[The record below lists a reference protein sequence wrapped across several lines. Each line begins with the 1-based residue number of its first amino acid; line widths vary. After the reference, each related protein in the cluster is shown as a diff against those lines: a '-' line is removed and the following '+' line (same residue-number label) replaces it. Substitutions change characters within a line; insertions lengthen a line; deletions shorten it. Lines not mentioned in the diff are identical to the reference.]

1 MPWLDDRYLG
11 IIVALM
17 TVSIWAV
24 FIVATRFSV
33 STNFTVEEILFL
45 RLVPSTLIMAP
56 FMIKYDL
63 IPRGLSWLKAGMLM
77 IGASAVFP
85 YIVSSGLSFAPASD
99 GGVLAPGMLPFW
111 TALAA
116 FLILGEKLDQ
126 VRRAGLF
133 VILIGALLVGLWQ
146 ILFNS
151 DEGVWRGHI
160 LFLIGSGLF
169 AVYSVIFRQSGLTPL
184 HGLLIGLFWGTLF
197 IIPILL
203 LTGKVNFNNVSP
215 LDIGITIVIQSLI
228 IGILATI
235 LFNYGVR
242 LIGASEMGAFGA
254 LTPILAMLGGIIF
267 LNEIVPA
274 IKMVGIFLVAI
285 GVFLASGI
293 LKLKR
298 HKNKKSLGKEHY

>member
-1 MPWLDDRYLG
+1 MVNLHRRYLG
-11 IIVALM
+11 ILVALI
-17 TVSIWAV
+17 TVFIWAI
-24 FIVATRFSV
+24 FIVATRFSLT
-33 STNFTVEEILFL
+33 TNFTVEEVLFL

-77 IGASAVFP
+77 IGASAIFP

-126 VRRAGLF
+126 VRRTGLF
-133 VILIGALLVGLWQ
+133 IILVGALMVGLWQ
-146 ILFNS
+146 IIFNS
-151 DEGVWRGHI
+151 DEGVWRGHL

-169 AVYSVIFRQSGLTPL
+169 AIYSVIFRQSGLTPL

-197 IIPILL
+197 ITPILL
-203 LTGKVNFNNVSP
+203 LTGRVNFSDVSSF
-215 LDIGITIVIQSLI
+215 DIGITIFIQSLI
-228 IGILATI
+228 IGILATV

-254 LTPILAMLGGIIF
+254 LTPILAMLGGILF
-267 LNEIVPA
+267 LNESVSG
-274 IKMVGIFLVAI
+274 IKMAGIFFVAI

-293 LKLKR
+293 VKQKIY
-298 HKNKKSLGKEHY
+298 ED

>member
-1 MPWLDDRYLG
+1 MSNLHRRYLG
-11 IIVALM
+11 VLVALT
-17 TVSIWAV
+17 TVFIWAI
-24 FIVATRFSV
+24 FIVATRFSLT
-33 STNFTVEEILFL
+33 TNFTVEEILFL

-77 IGASAVFP
+77 IGASAIFP

-126 VRRAGLF
+126 VRRTGLF
-133 VILIGALLVGLWQ
+133 IILVGALMVGLWQ
-146 ILFNS
+146 IIFNS
-151 DEGVWRGHI
+151 DEGVWRGHL

-169 AVYSVIFRQSGLTPL
+169 AIYSVIFRQSGLTPL

-197 IIPILL
+197 ITPILL
-203 LTGKVNFNNVSP
+203 LTGRVNFSDVSSF
-215 LDIGITIVIQSLI
+215 DIGITIFIQSLI
-228 IGILATI
+228 IGILATV

-254 LTPILAMLGGIIF
+254 LTPILAMLGGILF
-267 LNEIVPA
+267 LNESVSG
-274 IKMVGIFLVAI
+274 IKMAGIFFVAI

-293 LKLKR
+293 VKQKIY
-298 HKNKKSLGKEHY
+298 ED

>member
-1 MPWLDDRYLG
+1 MFNLNRRYLG
-11 IIVALM
+11 VLVALT
-17 TVSIWAV
+17 TVFIWAI
-24 FIVATRFSV
+24 FIVATRFSLT
-33 STNFTVEEILFL
+33 TNFTVEEVLFL

-77 IGASAVFP
+77 IGASAIFP

-116 FLILGEKLDQ
+116 FLILGEKLNQ
-126 VRRAGLF
+126 VRRTGLF
-133 VILIGALLVGLWQ
+133 IILVGALMVGLWQ
-146 ILFNS
+146 IIFNS

-169 AVYSVIFRQSGLTPL
+169 AIYSVIFRQSGLTPL

-197 IIPILL
+197 ITPILL
-203 LTGKVNFNNVSP
+203 LTGRVNFSDVSAF
-215 LDIGITIVIQSLI
+215 DIGVTIFIQSLI
-228 IGILATI
+228 IGILATV

-254 LTPILAMLGGIIF
+254 LTPILAMLGGILF
-267 LNEIVPA
+267 LNESVPG
-274 IKMVGIFLVAI
+274 IKMAGIFFVAI

-293 LKLKR
+293 VKQ
-298 HKNKKSLGKEHY
+298 KSYED

>member
-1 MPWLDDRYLG
+1 MLKLKCSYLG
-11 IIVALM
+11 ILVALI

-33 STNFTVEEILFL
+33 STNFTVEEVLIL

-77 IGASAVFP
+77 IGASAIFP

-116 FLILGEKLDQ
+116 FFILGEKLDQ
-126 VRRAGLF
+126 LRRTGLLI
-133 VILIGALLVGLWQ
+133 ILIGALMVGLWQ
-146 ILFNS
+146 IIFNS

-169 AVYSVIFRQSGLTPL
+169 AIYSVIFRQSGLTPL

-197 IIPILL
+197 ITPILL
-203 LTGKVNFNNVSP
+203 LTGKVTFHDVSAF
-215 LDIGITIVIQSLI
+215 DIGITIFIQSLV

-254 LTPILAMLGGIIF
+254 LTPILAMIGGILF
-267 LNEIVPA
+267 LNESVPI
-274 IKMVGIFLVAI
+274 IKMTGIFFVAI

-293 LKLKR
+293 LN
-298 HKNKKSLGKEHY
+298 HKNYQNKKS

>member
-1 MPWLDDRYLG
+1 MFNLNRRYLG
-11 IIVALM
+11 VLIALI
-17 TVSIWAV
+17 TVFIWAI
-24 FIVATRFSV
+24 FIVATRFSLT
-33 STNFTVEEILFL
+33 TNFTVEEVLFL

-63 IPRGLSWLKAGMLM
+63 IPRGLPWLKAGMLM
-77 IGASAVFP
+77 IGASAIFP

-116 FLILGEKLDQ
+116 FLILGEKLEK
-126 VRRAGLF
+126 VRRTGLLI
-133 VILIGALLVGLWQ
+133 ILIGALMVGLWQ
-146 ILFNS
+146 IIFNS

-169 AVYSVIFRQSGLTPL
+169 AIYSVIFRQSGLTPL

-197 IIPILL
+197 ITPILL
-203 LTGKVNFNNVSP
+203 LTGRVNFSDVSAF
-215 LDIGITIVIQSLI
+215 DIGITIFIQSFI

-254 LTPILAMLGGIIF
+254 LTPILAMIGGILF
-267 LNEIVPA
+267 LNETVPV
-274 IKMVGIFLVAI
+274 IKMAGIFLVAI

-293 LKLKR
+293 I
-298 HKNKKSLGKEHY
+298 NQKSYQNQNS

>member
-1 MPWLDDRYLG
+1 MLKLKRSYLG
-11 IIVALM
+11 VLVALI

-33 STNFTVEEILFL
+33 STNFTVEEVLIL

-77 IGASAVFP
+77 IGASAIFP

-116 FLILGEKLDQ
+116 FFILGEKLDQ
-126 VRRAGLF
+126 VRRTGLLI
-133 VILIGALLVGLWQ
+133 ILIGALMVGLWQ
-146 ILFNS
+146 IIFNS

-169 AVYSVIFRQSGLTPL
+169 AIYSVIFRQSGLTPL

-197 IIPILL
+197 ITPILL
-203 LTGKVNFNNVSP
+203 LTGKVTFSNVSAF
-215 LDIGITIVIQSLI
+215 DIGITIFIQSLI

-242 LIGASEMGAFGA
+242 LIGASQMGAFGA
-254 LTPILAMLGGIIF
+254 LTPILAMIGGILF
-267 LNEIVPA
+267 LNETVPI
-274 IKMVGIFLVAI
+274 IKMAGIFLVAI

-293 LKLKR
+293 LN
-298 HKNKKSLGKEHY
+298 HKNYQNKKS

>member
-1 MPWLDDRYLG
+1 MLKLKRSYLG
-11 IIVALM
+11 VLVALI

-33 STNFTVEEILFL
+33 STNFTVEEVLIL

-77 IGASAVFP
+77 IGASAIFP

-116 FLILGEKLDQ
+116 FFILGEKLDQ
-126 VRRAGLF
+126 VRRTGLLI
-133 VILIGALLVGLWQ
+133 ILIGALMVGLWQ
-146 ILFNS
+146 IIFNS

-169 AVYSVIFRQSGLTPL
+169 AIYSVIFRQSGLTPF

-197 IIPILL
+197 ITPILL
-203 LTGKVNFNNVSP
+203 LTGKVTFHDVSAF
-215 LDIGITIVIQSLI
+215 DIGITIFIQSLV

-254 LTPILAMLGGIIF
+254 LTPILAMMGGILF
-267 LNEIVPA
+267 LNESVPA
-274 IKMVGIFLVAI
+274 IKMAGIFLVAI

-293 LKLKR
+293 LKQKNNQ
-298 HKNKKSLGKEHY
+298 NKKS

>member
-1 MPWLDDRYLG
+1 MFNLHRRYLG
-11 IIVALM
+11 ILVALI
-17 TVSIWAV
+17 TVFIWAI
-24 FIVATRFSV
+24 FIVATRFSLT
-33 STNFTVEEILFL
+33 TNFTVEEVLFL

-77 IGASAVFP
+77 IGASAIFP

-126 VRRAGLF
+126 VRRTGLF
-133 VILIGALLVGLWQ
+133 IILVGALMVGLWQ
-146 ILFNS
+146 IIFNS
-151 DEGVWRGHI
+151 GEGVWRGHI
-160 LFLIGSGLF
+160 LFLVGSGLF
-169 AVYSVIFRQSGLTPL
+169 AIYSVIFRQSELTPL

-197 IIPILL
+197 ITPILL
-203 LTGKVNFNNVSP
+203 LTGRVNFSDVSAF
-215 LDIGITIVIQSLI
+215 DIGITIFIQSLI

-254 LTPILAMLGGIIF
+254 LTPILAMLGGILF
-267 LNEIVPA
+267 LNESVPL
-274 IKMVGIFLVAI
+274 IKMAGIFLVAI

-293 LKLKR
+293 LKQTSYESG
-298 HKNKKSLGKEHY
+298 KS

>member
-1 MPWLDDRYLG
+1 MLKLKRSYLG
-11 IIVALM
+11 VLVALI

-33 STNFTVEEILFL
+33 STNFTVEEVLIL

-77 IGASAVFP
+77 IGASAIFP

-116 FLILGEKLDQ
+116 FFILGEKLDQ
-126 VRRAGLF
+126 VRRTGLLI
-133 VILIGALLVGLWQ
+133 ILMGALMVGLWQ
-146 ILFNS
+146 IIFNS

-169 AVYSVIFRQSGLTPL
+169 AIYSVIFRQSGLTPL

-197 IIPILL
+197 ITPILL
-203 LTGKVNFNNVSP
+203 LTGKVTFHDVSAF
-215 LDIGITIVIQSLI
+215 DIGITIFIQSLV

-254 LTPILAMLGGIIF
+254 LTPILAMMGGILF
-267 LNEIVPA
+267 LNESVPA
-274 IKMVGIFLVAI
+274 IKMAGIFLVAI

-293 LKLKR
+293 LKQK
-298 HKNKKSLGKEHY
+298 KNQNKES

>member
-1 MPWLDDRYLG
+1 MFNLNRLYLG
-11 IIVALM
+11 VLIALL

-33 STNFTVEEILFL
+33 STNFTVEEVIFL
-45 RLVPSTLIMAP
+45 RLVPSTIIMAP

-77 IGASAVFP
+77 IGASAIFP

-116 FLILGEKLDQ
+116 FFILGEKLDK
-126 VRRAGLF
+126 VRRTGLF
-133 VILIGALLVGLWQ
+133 IILVGALMGGLWQ
-146 ILFNS
+146 IIFNS
-151 DEGVWRGHI
+151 GEGVWRGHI
-160 LFLIGSGLF
+160 LFLVGSGLF
-169 AVYSVIFRQSGLTPL
+169 AIYSVIFRQSGLTPL

-197 IIPILL
+197 ITPILL
-203 LTGKVNFNNVSP
+203 LTGRVNFSDVSAF
-215 LDIGITIVIQSLI
+215 DIGITIFIQSLI

-254 LTPILAMLGGIIF
+254 LTPILAMLGGILF
-267 LNEIVPA
+267 LNESVPL
-274 IKMVGIFLVAI
+274 IKMAGIILVAI

-293 LKLKR
+293 LKQ
-298 HKNKKSLGKEHY
+298 KSYEGEKS

>member
-1 MPWLDDRYLG
+1 MFNLNRLYLG
-11 IIVALM
+11 VLIVLL

-33 STNFTVEEILFL
+33 STNFTVEEVIFL
-45 RLVPSTLIMAP
+45 RLVPSTIIMAP

-77 IGASAVFP
+77 IGASAIFP

-116 FLILGEKLDQ
+116 FFILGEKLDK
-126 VRRAGLF
+126 VRRTGLF
-133 VILIGALLVGLWQ
+133 IILVGALMVGLWQ
-146 ILFNS
+146 IIFNS
-151 DEGVWRGHI
+151 SEGVWRGHI
-160 LFLIGSGLF
+160 LFLVGSGLF
-169 AVYSVIFRQSGLTPL
+169 AIYSVIFRQSGLTPL

-197 IIPILL
+197 ITPILL
-203 LTGKVNFNNVSP
+203 LTGRVNFSDVSAF
-215 LDIGITIVIQSLI
+215 DIGITIFIQSLI

-254 LTPILAMLGGIIF
+254 LTPILAMLGGILF
-267 LNEIVPA
+267 LNESVPL
-274 IKMVGIFLVAI
+274 IKMAGIFLVAI

-293 LKLKR
+293 LKQ
-298 HKNKKSLGKEHY
+298 KSYESGKS

>member
-1 MPWLDDRYLG
+1 MLKLKRSYLG
-11 IIVALM
+11 VLVALI

-33 STNFTVEEILFL
+33 STNFTVEEVLIL

-77 IGASAVFP
+77 IGASAIFP

-116 FLILGEKLDQ
+116 FFILGEKLDQ
-126 VRRAGLF
+126 VRRTGLLI
-133 VILIGALLVGLWQ
+133 ILIGALMVGLWQ
-146 ILFNS
+146 IIFNS

-169 AVYSVIFRQSGLTPL
+169 AIYSVIFRQSGLTPL

-197 IIPILL
+197 ITPILL
-203 LTGKVNFNNVSP
+203 LTGKVTFHDVSAF
-215 LDIGITIVIQSLI
+215 DIGITIFIQSLV

-254 LTPILAMLGGIIF
+254 LTPILAMMGVILF
-267 LNEIVPA
+267 LNESVPA
-274 IKMVGIFLVAI
+274 IKVAGIFLVTI

-293 LKLKR
+293 LEQKNS
-298 HKNKKSLGKEHY
+298 HNKKS

>member
-1 MPWLDDRYLG
+1 MLKLKRSYLG
-11 IIVALM
+11 VLVALI

-33 STNFTVEEILFL
+33 STNFTVEEVLIL

-77 IGASAVFP
+77 IGASAIFP

-116 FLILGEKLDQ
+116 FFILGEKLDQ
-126 VRRAGLF
+126 VRRTGLLI
-133 VILIGALLVGLWQ
+133 ILIGALMVGLWQ
-146 ILFNS
+146 IIFNS

-169 AVYSVIFRQSGLTPL
+169 AIYSVIFRQSGLTPL

-197 IIPILL
+197 ITPILL
-203 LTGKVNFNNVSP
+203 LTGKVTFHDVSAF
-215 LDIGITIVIQSLI
+215 DIGITIFIQSLV

-254 LTPILAMLGGIIF
+254 LTPILAMMGGILF
-267 LNEIVPA
+267 LNESVPV
-274 IKMVGIFLVAI
+274 IKMAGIFLVAI

-293 LKLKR
+293 LKQKNS
-298 HKNKKSLGKEHY
+298 HNKKS

>member
-1 MPWLDDRYLG
+1 MLKLKRSYLG
-11 IIVALM
+11 VLVALI

-33 STNFTVEEILFL
+33 STNFTVEEVLIL

-77 IGASAVFP
+77 IGASAIFP

-116 FLILGEKLDQ
+116 FFILGEKLDQ
-126 VRRAGLF
+126 LRRTGLLI
-133 VILIGALLVGLWQ
+133 ILIGALIVGLWQ
-146 ILFNS
+146 IIFNS

-169 AVYSVIFRQSGLTPL
+169 AIYSVIFRQSGLTPL

-197 IIPILL
+197 ITPILL
-203 LTGKVNFNNVSP
+203 LTGKVTFHDVSAF
-215 LDIGITIVIQSLI
+215 DIGITIFIQSLV

-254 LTPILAMLGGIIF
+254 LTPILAMMGGILF
-267 LNEIVPA
+267 LNESVPA
-274 IKMVGIFLVAI
+274 IKMAGIFLVAI

-293 LKLKR
+293 LKQ
-298 HKNKKSLGKEHY
+298 KNNQNKESQ

>member
-1 MPWLDDRYLG
+1 MLKLKRSYLG
-11 IIVALM
+11 VLVALI

-33 STNFTVEEILFL
+33 STNFTVEEVLIL

-77 IGASAVFP
+77 IGASAIFP

-116 FLILGEKLDQ
+116 FFILGEKLDQ
-126 VRRAGLF
+126 VRRTGLLI
-133 VILIGALLVGLWQ
+133 ILIGALTVGLWQ
-146 ILFNS
+146 IIFNS

-169 AVYSVIFRQSGLTPL
+169 AIYSVIFRQSGLTPL

-197 IIPILL
+197 ITPILL
-203 LTGKVNFNNVSP
+203 LTGKVTFHNVSAF
-215 LDIGITIVIQSLI
+215 DIGITIFIQSLV

-254 LTPILAMLGGIIF
+254 LTPILAMMGGILF
-267 LNEIVPA
+267 LNESVPA
-274 IKMVGIFLVAI
+274 IKMAGIFLVAI

-293 LKLKR
+293 LEQKNS
-298 HKNKKSLGKEHY
+298 HNKKS

>member
-1 MPWLDDRYLG
+1 MLKLKRSYLG
-11 IIVALM
+11 VLVALI

-33 STNFTVEEILFL
+33 STNFTVEEVLIL

-77 IGASAVFP
+77 IGASAIFP

-116 FLILGEKLDQ
+116 FFILGEKLDQ
-126 VRRAGLF
+126 VRRAGLLI
-133 VILIGALLVGLWQ
+133 ILMGALMVGLWQ
-146 ILFNS
+146 IIFNS

-169 AVYSVIFRQSGLTPL
+169 AIYSVIFRQSGLSPL

-197 IIPILL
+197 ITPILL
-203 LTGKVNFNNVSP
+203 LTGKVTFHDVSAF
-215 LDIGITIVIQSLI
+215 DIGITIFIQSLV

-254 LTPILAMLGGIIF
+254 LTPILAMMGGILF
-267 LNEIVPA
+267 LNESVPA
-274 IKMVGIFLVAI
+274 IKMAGIFLVAI

-293 LKLKR
+293 LKQ
-298 HKNKKSLGKEHY
+298 KNNQNKES

>member
-1 MPWLDDRYLG
+1 MLKLKCSYLG
-11 IIVALM
+11 ILVALI

-33 STNFTVEEILFL
+33 STNFTVEEVLIL

-77 IGASAVFP
+77 IGASAIFP

-116 FLILGEKLDQ
+116 FFILGEKLDQ
-126 VRRAGLF
+126 VRRTGLLI
-133 VILIGALLVGLWQ
+133 ILIGALMVGLWQ
-146 ILFNS
+146 IIFNS

-169 AVYSVIFRQSGLTPL
+169 AIYSVIFRQSGLTPL

-197 IIPILL
+197 ITPILL
-203 LTGKVNFNNVSP
+203 LTGKVTFHDVSAF
-215 LDIGITIVIQSLI
+215 DIGITIFIQSLV

-254 LTPILAMLGGIIF
+254 LTPILAMMGGILF
-267 LNEIVPA
+267 LNESVPA
-274 IKMVGIFLVAI
+274 IKMAGIFLVAI

-293 LKLKR
+293 LKQKNNQ
-298 HKNKKSLGKEHY
+298 NKKS

>member
-1 MPWLDDRYLG
+1 MFNLDRRYLG
-11 IIVALM
+11 VLVALI
-17 TVSIWAV
+17 TVFIWAI
-24 FIVATRFSV
+24 FIVATRFSLT
-33 STNFTVEEILFL
+33 TNFTVEEVLFL

-63 IPRGLSWLKAGMLM
+63 IPRGLPWLKAGMLM
-77 IGASAVFP
+77 IGASAIFP

-116 FLILGEKLDQ
+116 FLILGEKLEK
-126 VRRAGLF
+126 VRRTGLLI
-133 VILIGALLVGLWQ
+133 ILIGALMVGLWQ
-146 ILFNS
+146 IIFNS

-169 AVYSVIFRQSGLTPL
+169 AIYSVIFRQSGLTPL

-197 IIPILL
+197 ITPILL
-203 LTGKVNFNNVSP
+203 LTGRVNFSDVSAF
-215 LDIGITIVIQSLI
+215 DIGITIFIQSFI

-254 LTPILAMLGGIIF
+254 LTPILAMIGGILF
-267 LNEIVPA
+267 LNETVPV
-274 IKMVGIFLVAI
+274 IKMAGIFLVAI

-293 LKLKR
+293 INR
-298 HKNKKSLGKEHY
+298 KSYQNQKS

>member
-1 MPWLDDRYLG
+1 MLKLKRSYLG
-11 IIVALM
+11 VLVALI

-33 STNFTVEEILFL
+33 STNFTVEEVLIL

-77 IGASAVFP
+77 IGASAIFP

-116 FLILGEKLDQ
+116 FFILGEKLDQ
-126 VRRAGLF
+126 LRRTGLLI
-133 VILIGALLVGLWQ
+133 ILIGALMVGLWQ
-146 ILFNS
+146 IIFNS

-169 AVYSVIFRQSGLTPL
+169 AIYSVIFRQSGLTPL

-197 IIPILL
+197 ITPILL
-203 LTGKVNFNNVSP
+203 LTGKVTFHDVSAF
-215 LDIGITIVIQSLI
+215 DIGITIFIQSLV

-254 LTPILAMLGGIIF
+254 LTPILAMMGGILF
-267 LNEIVPA
+267 LNESVPA
-274 IKMVGIFLVAI
+274 IKMAGIFLVAI

-293 LKLKR
+293 LKQ
-298 HKNKKSLGKEHY
+298 KNNQNKESQ

>member
-1 MPWLDDRYLG
+1 MFNLNRLYLG
-11 IIVALM
+11 VLIALL

-33 STNFTVEEILFL
+33 STNFTVEEVIFL
-45 RLVPSTLIMAP
+45 RLVPSTIIMAP

-77 IGASAVFP
+77 IGASAIFP

-116 FLILGEKLDQ
+116 FFILGEKLDK
-126 VRRAGLF
+126 VRRTGLF
-133 VILIGALLVGLWQ
+133 IILVGALMVGLWQ
-146 ILFNS
+146 IIFNS
-151 DEGVWRGHI
+151 GEGVWRGHI
-160 LFLIGSGLF
+160 LFLVGSGLF
-169 AVYSVIFRQSGLTPL
+169 AIYSVIFRQSGLTPL

-197 IIPILL
+197 ITPILL
-203 LTGKVNFNNVSP
+203 LTGRVNFSDVSAF
-215 LDIGITIVIQSLI
+215 DIGITIFIQSLI

-254 LTPILAMLGGIIF
+254 LTPILAMLGGILF
-267 LNEIVPA
+267 LNESVPL
-274 IKMVGIFLVAI
+274 IKMAGIFLVAI

-293 LKLKR
+293 LKQ
-298 HKNKKSLGKEHY
+298 KSYEGEKS

>member
-1 MPWLDDRYLG
+1 MLKLKRSYLG
-11 IIVALM
+11 VLVALI

-33 STNFTVEEILFL
+33 STNFTVEEVLIL

-77 IGASAVFP
+77 IGASAIFP

-116 FLILGEKLDQ
+116 FFILGEKLDQ
-126 VRRAGLF
+126 VRRTGLLI
-133 VILIGALLVGLWQ
+133 ILMGALMVGLWQ
-146 ILFNS
+146 IIFNS

-169 AVYSVIFRQSGLTPL
+169 AIYSVIFRQSGLTPL

-197 IIPILL
+197 ITPILL
-203 LTGKVNFNNVSP
+203 LTGKVTFHDVSAF
-215 LDIGITIVIQSLI
+215 DIGITIFIQSLV

-254 LTPILAMLGGIIF
+254 LTPILAMMGGILF
-267 LNEIVPA
+267 LNESVPA
-274 IKMVGIFLVAI
+274 IKMAGIFLVAI

-293 LKLKR
+293 LKQKNNQ
-298 HKNKKSLGKEHY
+298 NKKS

>member
-1 MPWLDDRYLG
+1 MLKLKRSYLG
-11 IIVALM
+11 VLVALI

-33 STNFTVEEILFL
+33 STNFTVEEVLIL

-77 IGASAVFP
+77 IGASAIFP

-116 FLILGEKLDQ
+116 FFILGEKLDQ
-126 VRRAGLF
+126 VRRTGLLI
-133 VILIGALLVGLWQ
+133 ILIGALMVGLWQ
-146 ILFNS
+146 IIFNS

-169 AVYSVIFRQSGLTPL
+169 AIYSVIFRQSGLTPL

-197 IIPILL
+197 ITPILL
-203 LTGKVNFNNVSP
+203 LTGKVTFHDVSAF
-215 LDIGITIVIQSLI
+215 DIGITIFIQSLV

-254 LTPILAMLGGIIF
+254 LTPILAMMGGILF
-267 LNEIVPA
+267 LNESVPA
-274 IKMVGIFLVAI
+274 IKMAGIFLVAI

-293 LKLKR
+293 LEQKNN
-298 HKNKKSLGKEHY
+298 HNKKS

>member
-1 MPWLDDRYLG
+1 MFNLDRRYLG
-11 IIVALM
+11 VLVALI
-17 TVSIWAV
+17 TVFIWAI
-24 FIVATRFSV
+24 FIVATRFSLT
-33 STNFTVEEILFL
+33 TNFTVEEVLFL

-77 IGASAVFP
+77 IGASAIFP

-126 VRRAGLF
+126 VRRIGLLI
-133 VILIGALLVGLWQ
+133 ILIGALMVGLWQ
-146 ILFNS
+146 IIFNS

-169 AVYSVIFRQSGLTPL
+169 AIYSVIFRQSGLTPL

-197 IIPILL
+197 ITPILL
-203 LTGKVNFNNVSP
+203 LTGRVNFSDVSAF
-215 LDIGITIVIQSLI
+215 DIGITIFIQSLI

-254 LTPILAMLGGIIF
+254 LTPILAMMGGILF
-267 LNEIVPA
+267 LNESVPI
-274 IKMVGIFLVAI
+274 IKMAGIFLVAI
-285 GVFLASGI
+285 GVFLASGV
-293 LKLKR
+293 LNQKNYQNEKL
-298 HKNKKSLGKEHY
+298 

>member
-1 MPWLDDRYLG
+1 MFNLNRRYLG
-11 IIVALM
+11 VLVALT
-17 TVSIWAV
+17 TVFIWAI
-24 FIVATRFSV
+24 FIVATRFSLT
-33 STNFTVEEILFL
+33 TNFTVEEILFL

-77 IGASAVFP
+77 IGASAIFP

-126 VRRAGLF
+126 VRRTGLF
-133 VILIGALLVGLWQ
+133 IILVGALMVGLWQ
-146 ILFNS
+146 IIFNS

-169 AVYSVIFRQSGLTPL
+169 AIYSVIFRQSGLTPL

-197 IIPILL
+197 ITPILL
-203 LTGKVNFNNVSP
+203 LTGRVNFSDVSAF
-215 LDIGITIVIQSLI
+215 DIGVTIFIQSLI
-228 IGILATI
+228 IGILATV

-254 LTPILAMLGGIIF
+254 LTPILAMLGGILF
-267 LNEIVPA
+267 LNESVPG
-274 IKMVGIFLVAI
+274 IKMAGIFFVAI

-293 LKLKR
+293 VKQ
-298 HKNKKSLGKEHY
+298 KSYED

>member
-1 MPWLDDRYLG
+1 MFNLHRRYLG
-11 IIVALM
+11 ILVALI
-17 TVSIWAV
+17 TVFIWAI
-24 FIVATRFSV
+24 FIVATRFSLT
-33 STNFTVEEILFL
+33 TNFTVEEVLFL

-77 IGASAVFP
+77 IGASAIFP

-116 FLILGEKLDQ
+116 FFILGEKLDQ
-126 VRRAGLF
+126 VRRTGLLI
-133 VILIGALLVGLWQ
+133 ILIGALMVGLWQ
-146 ILFNS
+146 IIFNS

-169 AVYSVIFRQSGLTPL
+169 AIYSVIFRQSGLTPL

-197 IIPILL
+197 ITPILL
-203 LTGKVNFNNVSP
+203 LTGKVTFHDVSAF
-215 LDIGITIVIQSLI
+215 DIGITIFIQSLV

-254 LTPILAMLGGIIF
+254 LTPILAMMGGILF
-267 LNEIVPA
+267 LNESVPA
-274 IKMVGIFLVAI
+274 IKMAGIFLVAI

-293 LKLKR
+293 LEQKNS
-298 HKNKKSLGKEHY
+298 HNKKS

>member
-1 MPWLDDRYLG
+1 MLKLKRSYLG
-11 IIVALM
+11 VLVALI
-17 TVSIWAV
+17 TVSIWAI

-33 STNFTVEEILFL
+33 STNFTVEEVLIL

-77 IGASAVFP
+77 IGASAIFP

-116 FLILGEKLDQ
+116 FFILGEKLDQ
-126 VRRAGLF
+126 VRRTGLLI
-133 VILIGALLVGLWQ
+133 ILIGALMVGLWQ
-146 ILFNS
+146 IIFNS

-169 AVYSVIFRQSGLTPL
+169 AIYSVIFRQSGLTPL

-197 IIPILL
+197 ITPILL
-203 LTGKVNFNNVSP
+203 LTGKVTFHDVSAF
-215 LDIGITIVIQSLI
+215 DIGITIFIQSLV

-254 LTPILAMLGGIIF
+254 LTPILAMIGGILF
-267 LNEIVPA
+267 LNESVPI
-274 IKMVGIFLVAI
+274 IKMAGIFLVAI

-293 LKLKR
+293 LN
-298 HKNKKSLGKEHY
+298 HKNYRTKKS

>member
-1 MPWLDDRYLG
+1 MFNLNRLYLG
-11 IIVALM
+11 VLIALL

-33 STNFTVEEILFL
+33 STNFTVEEVIFL
-45 RLVPSTLIMAP
+45 RLVPSTIIMAP

-77 IGASAVFP
+77 IGASAIFP

-116 FLILGEKLDQ
+116 FFILGEKLDK
-126 VRRAGLF
+126 VRRTGLF
-133 VILIGALLVGLWQ
+133 IILVGALMVGLWQ
-146 ILFNS
+146 IIFNS
-151 DEGVWRGHI
+151 GEGVWRGHI
-160 LFLIGSGLF
+160 LFLVGSGLF
-169 AVYSVIFRQSGLTPL
+169 AIYSVIFRQSGLTPL

-197 IIPILL
+197 ITPILL
-203 LTGKVNFNNVSP
+203 LTGRVNFSDVSAF
-215 LDIGITIVIQSLI
+215 DIGITIFIQSLI

-254 LTPILAMLGGIIF
+254 LTPILAMLGGILF
-267 LNEIVPA
+267 LNESVPL
-274 IKMVGIFLVAI
+274 IKMAGIILVAI

-293 LKLKR
+293 LKQ
-298 HKNKKSLGKEHY
+298 KSYESGKS

>member
-1 MPWLDDRYLG
+1 MLKLKRSYLVVL
-11 IIVALM
+11 VALI

-33 STNFTVEEILFL
+33 STNFTVEEVLIL

-77 IGASAVFP
+77 IGASAIFP

-116 FLILGEKLDQ
+116 FFILGEKLDQ
-126 VRRAGLF
+126 VRRTGLLI
-133 VILIGALLVGLWQ
+133 ILIGALMVGLWQ
-146 ILFNS
+146 IIFNS

-169 AVYSVIFRQSGLTPL
+169 AIYSVIFRQSGLTPL

-197 IIPILL
+197 ITPILL
-203 LTGKVNFNNVSP
+203 LTGKVTFHDVSAF
-215 LDIGITIVIQSLI
+215 DIGITIFIQSLV

-254 LTPILAMLGGIIF
+254 LTPILAMMGGILF
-267 LNEIVPA
+267 LNESVPV
-274 IKMVGIFLVAI
+274 IKMAGIFLVAI

-293 LKLKR
+293 LEQKNS
-298 HKNKKSLGKEHY
+298 HNKKS

>member
-1 MPWLDDRYLG
+1 MFTLNRRYLG
-11 IIVALM
+11 VLVALT
-17 TVSIWAV
+17 TVFIWAI
-24 FIVATRFSV
+24 FIVATRFSLT
-33 STNFTVEEILFL
+33 TNFTVEEVLFL

-56 FMIKYDL
+56 FMIRYDL

-77 IGASAVFP
+77 IGASAIFP

-126 VRRAGLF
+126 VRRTGLF
-133 VILIGALLVGLWQ
+133 IILVGALMVGLWQ
-146 ILFNS
+146 IIFNS

-169 AVYSVIFRQSGLTPL
+169 AIYSVIFRQSGLTPL

-197 IIPILL
+197 ITPILL
-203 LTGKVNFNNVSP
+203 LTGRVNFSDVSAF
-215 LDIGITIVIQSLI
+215 DIGVTIFIQSLI
-228 IGILATI
+228 IGILATL

-254 LTPILAMLGGIIF
+254 LTPILAMLGGILF
-267 LNEIVPA
+267 LNESVPG
-274 IKMVGIFLVAI
+274 IKIAGIFFVAI

-293 LKLKR
+293 VKQ
-298 HKNKKSLGKEHY
+298 KSYED

>member
-1 MPWLDDRYLG
+1 MFNLNRLYLG
-11 IIVALM
+11 VLIALL

-33 STNFTVEEILFL
+33 STNFTVEEVIFL
-45 RLVPSTLIMAP
+45 RLVPSTIIMAP

-63 IPRGLSWLKAGMLM
+63 IPRGLSCLKAGMLM
-77 IGASAVFP
+77 IGASAIFP

-116 FLILGEKLDQ
+116 FFILGEKLDK
-126 VRRAGLF
+126 VRRTGLF
-133 VILIGALLVGLWQ
+133 IILVGALMVGLWQ
-146 ILFNS
+146 IIFNS
-151 DEGVWRGHI
+151 DEGVWRGHL

-169 AVYSVIFRQSGLTPL
+169 AIYSVIFRQSGLTPL

-197 IIPILL
+197 IAPILL
-203 LTGKVNFNNVSP
+203 LTGRVNFIDVSYF
-215 LDIGITIVIQSLI
+215 DIGITIFIQSLI
-228 IGILATI
+228 IGILATV

-254 LTPILAMLGGIIF
+254 LTPILAMLGGILF
-267 LNEIVPA
+267 LNESVSG
-274 IKMVGIFLVAI
+274 IKMAGIFFVAI

-293 LKLKR
+293 VKQKVC
-298 HKNKKSLGKEHY
+298 KD

>member
-1 MPWLDDRYLG
+1 MLNLDHRYLG
-11 IIVALM
+11 VTVAFM

-24 FIVATRFSV
+24 FIVATRYSV
-33 STNFTVEEILFL
+33 STTFTVEEVLFL
-45 RLVPSTLIMAP
+45 RLVPSTIIMAP

-77 IGASAVFP
+77 IGASAIFP

-116 FLILGEKLDQ
+116 FLILGEKLDN
-126 VRRAGLF
+126 VRRTGLF
-133 VILIGALLVGLWQ
+133 VILVGALLVGLWQ

-169 AVYSVIFRQSGLTPL
+169 AIYSVIFRQSGLTPL

-197 IIPILL
+197 ITPILL
-203 LTGKVNFNNVSP
+203 LTGRVTFSNVSAI
-215 LDIGITIVIQSLI
+215 DIGITIVIQSLI

-254 LTPILAMLGGIIF
+254 LTPILAMLGGIMF
-267 LNEIVPA
+267 LNETVPA
-274 IKMVGIFLVAI
+274 TKMVGIFLVAI

-293 LKLKR
+293 LKQKSY
-298 HKNKKSLGKEHY
+298 KNEKSL

>member
-1 MPWLDDRYLG
+1 MFNLNPRYLG
-11 IIVALM
+11 VLVALT
-17 TVSIWAV
+17 TVFIWAI
-24 FIVATRFSV
+24 FIVATRFSLT
-33 STNFTVEEILFL
+33 TNFTVEEILFL

-77 IGASAVFP
+77 IGASAIFP

-126 VRRAGLF
+126 VRRTGLF
-133 VILIGALLVGLWQ
+133 IILVGALMVGLWQ
-146 ILFNS
+146 IIFNS
-151 DEGVWRGHI
+151 DDGVWRGHI

-169 AVYSVIFRQSGLTPL
+169 AIYSVIFRQSGLSPL

-197 IIPILL
+197 ITPILL
-203 LTGKVNFNNVSP
+203 LTGRVNFSDVSSF
-215 LDIGITIVIQSLI
+215 DIGITIFIQSLI
-228 IGILATI
+228 IGILATV

-254 LTPILAMLGGIIF
+254 LTPILAMLGGILF
-267 LNEIVPA
+267 LNESVSG
-274 IKMVGIFLVAI
+274 IKMAGIFFVAI

-293 LKLKR
+293 VKQKIY
-298 HKNKKSLGKEHY
+298 ED

>member
-1 MPWLDDRYLG
+1 MG
-11 IIVALM
+11 ILVALI
-17 TVSIWAV
+17 TVFIWAI
-24 FIVATRFSV
+24 FIVATRFSLT
-33 STNFTVEEILFL
+33 TNFTVEEVLFL

-63 IPRGLSWLKAGMLM
+63 IPRGLSWLEAGMLM
-77 IGASAVFP
+77 IGASAIFP

-116 FLILGEKLDQ
+116 FLILGEKLDR
-126 VRRAGLF
+126 VRRTGLF
-133 VILIGALLVGLWQ
+133 IILVGALMVGLWQ
-146 ILFNS
+146 IIFNS
-151 DEGVWRGHI
+151 DEGVWRGHL

-169 AVYSVIFRQSGLTPL
+169 AIYSVIFRQSGLTPL

-197 IIPILL
+197 ITPILL
-203 LTGKVNFNNVSP
+203 LTGRVSFSDVSFF
-215 LDIGITIVIQSLI
+215 DIGVTIFIQSLI
-228 IGILATI
+228 IGIIATL

-254 LTPILAMLGGIIF
+254 LTPILAMLGGILF
-267 LNEIVPA
+267 LNESVPG
-274 IKMVGIFLVAI
+274 IKVAGIFFVAI

-293 LKLKR
+293 VKQ
-298 HKNKKSLGKEHY
+298 KSYED

>member
-1 MPWLDDRYLG
+1 MFNLHRRYLG
-11 IIVALM
+11 ILVALI
-17 TVSIWAV
+17 TVFIWAI
-24 FIVATRFSV
+24 FIVATRFSLT
-33 STNFTVEEILFL
+33 TNFTVEEVLFL

-77 IGASAVFP
+77 IGASAIFP

-116 FLILGEKLDQ
+116 FFILGEKLDQ
-126 VRRAGLF
+126 VRRTGLF
-133 VILIGALLVGLWQ
+133 IILVGALMVGLWQ
-146 ILFNS
+146 IIFNS
-151 DEGVWRGHI
+151 DEGVWRGHL

-169 AVYSVIFRQSGLTPL
+169 AIYSVIFRESGLTPL

-197 IIPILL
+197 ITPILL
-203 LTGKVNFNNVSP
+203 LTGRVNFSDVSSF
-215 LDIGITIVIQSLI
+215 DIGITIFIQSLI
-228 IGILATI
+228 IGILATV

-254 LTPILAMLGGIIF
+254 LTPILAMLGGILF
-267 LNEIVPA
+267 LNESVSG
-274 IKMVGIFLVAI
+274 IKMAGIFFVAI

-293 LKLKR
+293 VKQKIY
-298 HKNKKSLGKEHY
+298 ED

>member
-1 MPWLDDRYLG
+1 MFNLNRLYLG
-11 IIVALM
+11 VLIALL

-33 STNFTVEEILFL
+33 STNFTVEEVIFL
-45 RLVPSTLIMAP
+45 RLVPSTIIMAP

-77 IGASAVFP
+77 IGASAIFP

-116 FLILGEKLDQ
+116 FFILGEKLDQ
-126 VRRAGLF
+126 VRRTGLF
-133 VILIGALLVGLWQ
+133 IILVGALMVGLWQ
-146 ILFNS
+146 IIFNS
-151 DEGVWRGHI
+151 SEGVWRGHI

-169 AVYSVIFRQSGLTPL
+169 AIYSVIFRQSGLTPL

-197 IIPILL
+197 ITPILL
-203 LTGKVNFNNVSP
+203 LTGRVNFSDVSAF
-215 LDIGITIVIQSLI
+215 DIGITIFIQSLI

-254 LTPILAMLGGIIF
+254 LTPILAMLGGILF
-267 LNEIVPA
+267 LNESVPL
-274 IKMVGIFLVAI
+274 IKMAGIFLVAI

-293 LKLKR
+293 LKQ
-298 HKNKKSLGKEHY
+298 KSYESGKS

>member
-1 MPWLDDRYLG
+1 MLKLKRSYLG
-11 IIVALM
+11 VLVALI

-33 STNFTVEEILFL
+33 STNFTVEEVLIL

-77 IGASAVFP
+77 IGASAIFP

-116 FLILGEKLDQ
+116 FFILGEKLDQ
-126 VRRAGLF
+126 LRRTGLLI
-133 VILIGALLVGLWQ
+133 ILIGALMVGLWQ
-146 ILFNS
+146 IIFNS

-169 AVYSVIFRQSGLTPL
+169 AIYSVIFRQSGLTPL

-197 IIPILL
+197 ITPILL
-203 LTGKVNFNNVSP
+203 LTGKVTFHDVSAF
-215 LDIGITIVIQSLI
+215 DIGITIFIQSLV

-254 LTPILAMLGGIIF
+254 LTPILAMMGGILF
-267 LNEIVPA
+267 LNESVPTV
-274 IKMVGIFLVAI
+274 KMAGIFLVAI

-293 LKLKR
+293 LKQ
-298 HKNKKSLGKEHY
+298 KNN

>member
-1 MPWLDDRYLG
+1 MLKLKRSYLG
-11 IIVALM
+11 VLVALI

-33 STNFTVEEILFL
+33 STNFTVEEVLIL

-77 IGASAVFP
+77 IGASAIFP

-116 FLILGEKLDQ
+116 FFILGEKLDK
-126 VRRAGLF
+126 VRRTGLL
-133 VILIGALLVGLWQ
+133 VILIGALMVGLWQ
-146 ILFNS
+146 IIFNS

-169 AVYSVIFRQSGLTPL
+169 AIYSVIFRQSGLTPL

-197 IIPILL
+197 ITPILL
-203 LTGKVNFNNVSP
+203 LTGKVTFHDVSAF
-215 LDIGITIVIQSLI
+215 DIGITIFIQSLV

-254 LTPILAMLGGIIF
+254 LTPILAMMGGILF
-267 LNEIVPA
+267 LNESVPA
-274 IKMVGIFLVAI
+274 IKMAGIFLVAI

-293 LKLKR
+293 LKQKNNQ
-298 HKNKKSLGKEHY
+298 NKKS

>member
-1 MPWLDDRYLG
+1 MFNLNRRYLG
-11 IIVALM
+11 VLVALI
-17 TVSIWAV
+17 TVFIWAI
-24 FIVATRFSV
+24 FIVATRFSLT
-33 STNFTVEEILFL
+33 TNFTVEEVLFL

-56 FMIKYDL
+56 LMIKYDL
-63 IPRGLSWLKAGMLM
+63 IPRGLPWLKAGMLM
-77 IGASAVFP
+77 IGASAIFP

-116 FLILGEKLDQ
+116 FLILGEKLNQ
-126 VRRAGLF
+126 VRRIGLLI
-133 VILIGALLVGLWQ
+133 ILIGALMVGLWQ
-146 ILFNS
+146 IIFNS

-169 AVYSVIFRQSGLTPL
+169 AIYSVIFRQSGLTPL

-197 IIPILL
+197 ITPILL
-203 LTGKVNFNNVSP
+203 LTGRVNFSDVSAF
-215 LDIGITIVIQSLI
+215 DIGITIFIQSLI

-254 LTPILAMLGGIIF
+254 LTPILAMMGGILF
-267 LNEIVPA
+267 LNESVPI
-274 IKMVGIFLVAI
+274 IKMAGIFLVAI
-285 GVFLASGI
+285 GVFLASGV
-293 LKLKR
+293 LNQKNYQNEKL
-298 HKNKKSLGKEHY
+298 